1 MKASVREMEAQEG
14 HWSQGGV
21 DGLSEDW
28 KPSSEGQALV
38 RMGCGEPETWA
49 CPLGQPEALRRS
61 RNSCWMV
68 VSCPCSVPV
77 PFW

>member
-21 DGLSEDW
+21 EGLSEEW

-38 RMGCGEPETWA
+38 RDGV
-49 CPLGQPEALRRS
+49 RRA
-61 RNSCWMV
+61 
-68 VSCPCSVPV
+68 
-77 PFW
+77 